1 MLAREG
7 GPRMNVETTR
17 FGRLEIEH
25 DDLLTFPAGLF
36 GLEVCKHWVLL
47 ADAQNDALGWL
58 QSTSRPDVAVA
69 VVSPRR
75 FVPNYQVRVSR
86 NELKPLALSEM
97 RDAKVLVIVGR
108 NERSI
113 TLNLKAPLVINLKQR
128 VGRQVVVNNDAAI
141 QHELPVESAT
151 PKRMIA

>member
-1 MLAREG
+1 
-7 GPRMNVETTR
+7 MNVETTR